1 MRNNAERGSEKME
14 KWLKEA
20 KRMAKVLANQIVL
33 MISEEADS
41 IAVDSEWFREEV
53 MKHINKQKEG

>member
-1 MRNNAERGSEKME
+1 ME
-14 KWLKEA
+14 KWIKEA
-20 KRMAKVLANQIVL
+20 KRMAKVLADQIAR

-53 MKHINKQKEG
+53 MKHINKQQKG